1 MERKNFFRS
10 VKNLHLVSS
19 KLVEGILSGDYRSV
33 FRGFGIE
40 FDEVREYV
48 YGDDARLIDW
58 NVSSRMASPYTKVF
72 REERELIL
80 SLVVDVS
87 ASLTSGTSATKREL
101 ASLVAGLLCVAAV
114 QNNDRVGA
122 LFFSDRIEKWVP
134 PRKGRKHA
142 ARLVHD
148 LLTLEAKGSG
158 SNLPLAVRTA
168 LESMKRRGICVL
180 LSDFKTPVV
189 WRELTLLARRHDVIA
204 AMLIDPLD
212 LEFPP
217 TGMVELA
224 DAESDKILVA
234 RGGSRAFRDA
244 YRSYWSANRL
254 QWEEGFARRGIHLL
268 ALDTGGDPAKELIAF
283 FERRRRR

>member
-1 MERKNFFRS
+1 MERERLFRS

-19 KLVEGILSGDYRSV
+19 KLVEGLLTGNYRSV

-48 YGDDARLIDW
+48 FGDDARLIDW
-58 NVSSRMASPYTKVF
+58 NVSSRLGSPYTKVF

-80 SLVVDVS
+80 TLVVDVS
-87 ASLTSGTSATKREL
+87 PSVSSGTSATKREL
-101 ASLVAGLLCVAAV
+101 SSLVAGLLCVAAV

-122 LFFSDRIEKWVP
+122 LFFSDRIEKWIP

-148 LLTLEAKGSG
+148 LLTLEPSGIGSD
-158 SNLPLAVRTA
+158 LPRAVRTV

-189 WRELTLLARRHDVIA
+189 WRELTLLARHHDVIA
-204 AMLIDPLD
+204 ALLTDPIDLDFPSSGLI
-212 LEFPP
+212 
-217 TGMVELA
+217 ELA
-224 DAESDKILVA
+224 DTESDRVLLA
-234 RGGSRAFRDA
+234 RGRSKGFRDS
-244 YRSYWSANRL
+244 YRAHWSAHRIL
-254 QWEEGFARRGIHLL
+254 WEEGFARRGIDLL
-268 ALDTGGDPAKELIAF
+268 PLETGGDPALELISF

>member
-19 KLVEGILSGDYRSV
+19 KLVEGILTGDYRSV

-58 NVSSRMASPYTKVF
+58 NVSSRMSSPYTKVF

-87 ASLTSGTSATKREL
+87 ASLSSGSVATKREL

-148 LLTLEAKGSG
+148 LLTLTPAGSG
-158 SNLPLAVRTA
+158 SDLPLAVRTA
-168 LESMKRRGICVL
+168 LESMKRRGICVI

-204 AMLIDPLD
+204 AMLTDPLD
-212 LEFPP
+212 LEFPR
-217 TGMVELA
+217 TGLVELA
-224 DAESDKILVA
+224 DSESDRVLVA
-234 RGGSRAFRDA
+234 RGGSKAFRDA
-244 YRSYWSANRL
+244 YCAYWSANRL
-254 QWEEGFARRGIHLL
+254 QWEEGFARRGIDLL
-268 ALDTGGDPAKELIAF
+268 ALDTGGDAAKSLIGF